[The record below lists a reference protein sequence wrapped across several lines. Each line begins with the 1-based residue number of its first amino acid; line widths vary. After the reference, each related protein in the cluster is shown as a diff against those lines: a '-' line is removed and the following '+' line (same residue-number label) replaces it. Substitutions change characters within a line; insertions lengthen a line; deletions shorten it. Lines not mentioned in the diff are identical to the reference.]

1 MPDGRRPLP
10 GPNASVG
17 IVPPAT
23 PENALWRKISHI
35 VDLHY
40 GTPGEVILRVS
51 LMAIGA
57 ALLFYLEG
65 DVVGFLWI
73 ATYALLLWAGFF
85 HVRRVVAPGQLRDY
99 RITVALIMVQSVVF
113 IAIAPYS
120 ALVVPPEAV
129 AGSFAI
135 IAGYAFFNRSRQ
147 VSEPVILAWEAS
159 LTVLATLLTGWIFIE
174 GSSDKNM
181 AAVVVGVTMLV
192 AIYAS
197 YSAWDGLRRALL
209 QREID
214 RRAVAAQ
221 RSEAVGQLAAG
232 MAHEFNNI
240 LAGIQ
245 GHLELAEIDPDPA
258 ARRESLRS
266 ARDGTA
272 RAARHVRQLL
282 SFARKA
288 PVEPRD
294 TNLGGMLR
302 GCEPLFA
309 GLLGSGRQLIIDAPP
324 TSIYARVDPTA
335 LESALANLVLNS
347 RDVGAEEVS
356 LTLTRETF
364 AAPTRVAE
372 DGLLLHGAYAVLTV
386 SDDGPGI
393 PQSEISRVTE
403 PFYTTKPVGKGTGLG
418 LSMAR
423 GTAEQLGGGLRIR
436 STSIGARVAILLP
449 EIESDSTIPPPPR
462 RDGPVSLHP

>member
-10 GPNASVG
+10 GPDISDGIAS
-17 IVPPAT
+17 PLTA
-23 PENALWRKISHI
+23 ENDLWRKISDA
-35 VDLHY
+35 VDLHF
-40 GTPGEVILRVS
+40 GSLSEVFLRVG

-57 ALLFYLEG
+57 ALLFYLES
-65 DVVGFLWI
+65 DAMGFVWI
-73 ATYALLLWAGFF
+73 STYSAVLWAGFA
-85 HVRRVVAPGQLRDY
+85 HVRRVVAPGRRRDY
-99 RITVALIMVQSVVF
+99 RITVLFIMVQSMIFVSL
-113 IAIAPYS
+113 APYS
-120 ALVVPPEAV
+120 ALVLPREAV
-129 AGSFAI
+129 AGSFAV
-135 IAGYAFFNRSRQ
+135 IAGFALFNRSRQ
-147 VSEPVILAWEAS
+147 VSEPLILAWDAS
-159 LTVLATLLTGWIFIE
+159 LTVLATVLTGWIFIE

-181 AAVVVGVTMLV
+181 AATVVGVTMLV
-192 AIYAS
+192 AVYAS
-197 YSAWDGLRRALL
+197 YSAWDGLRRSLL

-245 GHLELAEIDPDPA
+245 GHLELAEIDPDPT
-258 ARRESLRS
+258 ARRASLRS
-266 ARDGTA
+266 AREGTT

-356 LTLTRETF
+356 IQLTREVF
-364 AAPTRVAE
+364 EAPTRVAE
-372 DGLLLHGAYAVLTV
+372 DGLLLQGAYAVLTV
-386 SDDGPGI
+386 VDDGPGI
-393 PQSEISRVTE
+393 PPSEISRVTE

-423 GTAEQLGGGLRIR
+423 GTAEQLGGGLRIL
-436 STSIGARVAILLP
+436 STAIGARVSILLP
-449 EIESDSTIPPPPR
+449 EIESDTTIPPPPR
-462 RDGPVSLHP
+462 REGPATLHP